1 MLSKLFNW
9 LKSQDSTNKNQE
21 ENILASITYYI
32 KEGSTKPSVN
42 IELDNYD
49 EDCCEAM
56 CDILDTISS
65 DGFYIETF
73 NIMKTALLKEKR
85 EDVLLYILTR
95 VGDKIRDEML
105 KKNEDSIKDEP
116 CIKPSD
122 TLQ

>member
-32 KEGSTKPSVN
+32 KEGSAKPSVN